1 MRDRIKTKVFDKK
14 MKENNKE
21 TGKDKLKGSTPFNQD
36 QIKINM
42 VVAKNR
48 FSRTVLVSQHLTSQ
62 QPNPQTIKL
71 SGIPKLKEMQPDL
84 MGNKRM
90 N

>member
-42 VVAKNR
+42 FVAKNI
-48 FSRTVLVSQHLTSQ
+48 FSKKILVSQHLASQ
-62 QPNPQTIKL
+62 QPNLQTIKL
-71 SGIPKLKEMQPDL
+71 SGIPKLKELQPDL
-84 MGNKRM
+84 LEYKRM
-90 N
+90 K